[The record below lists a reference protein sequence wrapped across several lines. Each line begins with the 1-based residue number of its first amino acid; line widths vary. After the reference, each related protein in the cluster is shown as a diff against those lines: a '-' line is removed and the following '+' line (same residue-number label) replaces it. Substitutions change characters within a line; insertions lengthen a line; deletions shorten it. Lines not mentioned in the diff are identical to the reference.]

1 MVGPPY
7 PRALGSTPVEHNR
20 SLASTA
26 TAELRS
32 ELSPTT
38 RARSSLRAHG
48 NGAQRYSS
56 AVVLGAMR
64 LQSLPFAAVDWT
76 TIPIE
81 ERAGTQGT
89 ARSRSFL
96 DREVRVRMVEY
107 SPIFR

>member
-1 MVGPPY
+1 
-7 PRALGSTPVEHNR
+7 
-20 SLASTA
+20 
-26 TAELRS
+26 
-32 ELSPTT
+32 
-38 RARSSLRAHG
+38 
-48 NGAQRYSS
+48 
-56 AVVLGAMR
+56 MR

-107 SPIFR
+107 SSGYVADHWCTKGHIVLCVRGEFLSEHQGGAVHRIREGMVYIAGDGDPPHRSSTETGATLFIVD